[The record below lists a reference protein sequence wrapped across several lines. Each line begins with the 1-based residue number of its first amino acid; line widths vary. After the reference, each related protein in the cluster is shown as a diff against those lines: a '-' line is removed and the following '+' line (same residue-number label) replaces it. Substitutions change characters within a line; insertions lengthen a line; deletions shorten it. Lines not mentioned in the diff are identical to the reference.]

1 MILRSAKRFLYYQVE
16 DAVADK
22 FSLLG
27 ESGEGTNQGQDNGSL
42 DEGFFE
48 EFSFDDFD
56 YDDIFGSEPDDDPFE
71 PMKEERKVNVQ
82 PATPPVP
89 ARKEQ
94 SAVTPPVKKP
104 AVKEQSV
111 GAPIRMITCIRTRKA
126 LLRRRRSNWMIRCS
140 SSSRVR
146 SQRKFSV

>member
-1 MILRSAKRFLYYQVE
+1 M
-16 DAVADK
+16 ADK
-22 FSLLG
+22 FTLFG
-27 ESGEGTNQGQDNGSL
+27 KAEKGTDQGQDNGSL

-94 SAVTPPVKKP
+94 SVVTPPVKKP
-104 AVKEQSV
+104 VVKGYTAREETCREGAVSRRTDKE
-111 GAPIRMITCIRTRKA
+111 
-126 LLRRRRSNWMIRCS
+126 RCPEGRES
-140 SSSRVR
+140 GFV
-146 SQRKFSV
+146 

>member
-27 ESGEGTNQGQDNGSL
+27 DSGEGTNQGQDNGSL

-56 YDDIFGSEPDDDPFE
+56 YDEYDG
-71 PMKEERKVNVQ
+71 
-82 PATPPVP
+82 
-89 ARKEQ
+89 
-94 SAVTPPVKKP
+94 
-104 AVKEQSV
+104 
-111 GAPIRMITCIRTRKA
+111 
-126 LLRRRRSNWMIRCS
+126 
-140 SSSRVR
+140 
-146 SQRKFSV
+146 

>member
-27 ESGEGTNQGQDNGSL
+27 DSGEGTNQGQDNGSL

-94 SAVTPPVKKP
+94 SVVTPPVKKP
-104 AVKEQSV
+104 VVKEQSV
-111 GAPIRMITCIRTRKA
+111 VTPPVKKPGEETCREGAVSRRTDKE
-126 LLRRRRSNWMIRCS
+126 RCPEGRES
-140 SSSRVR
+140 GFV
-146 SQRKFSV
+146 